1 MSHRSFSSAG
11 DDIYLLNHSVGRP
24 PLNSQQY
31 LDSHF
36 FAHWQSSTSDGWE
49 QWLDE
54 IDHFRNSLARLF
66 NDKAN
71 NFCPQTNLSSGLS
84 KILGSLPMSPDRRVI
99 VYNQDDFPSMGFV
112 LMQAEK
118 AGYELRC
125 IPCEQSALELD
136 TWAEHLND
144 DCAAVLI
151 THVHSNTSTQVDV
164 ASICALARDQNIVS
178 IVDIAQS
185 AGVVPID
192 IHVWH
197 PDFILGSCVKWLC
210 GGPGAGYL
218 WANPNIIDRCTPSD
232 VGWWSHSNPFEFDI
246 HHFEYASGAL
256 RFWGGTPSV
265 IPFVVAANSIETIN
279 QLGVEII
286 RQHNLRLNQ
295 KILDS
300 LDQNVS
306 ITPGL
311 PEHRGGTLVLNFGD
325 KQNEIIKS
333 LESAKVRFDARATGM
348 RLSPHIYNSE
358 QEINTVI
365 ECFAG
370 AIR

>member
-1 MSHRSFSSAG
+1 MSHSKFSSAG

-24 PLNSQQY
+24 PENSQRY
-31 LDSHF
+31 LESHYF
-36 FAHWQSSTSDGWE
+36 THWQSSNSDGWE
-49 QWLDE
+49 QWLGE
-54 IDHFRNSLARLF
+54 IDLFRASLATLF
-66 NDKAN
+66 NDQVD

-84 KILGSLPMSPDRRVI
+84 KILSSLPVNPERRVI
-99 VYNQDDFPSMGFV
+99 IYNQDDFPSMGFV

-118 AGYELRC
+118 AGYKLRC
-125 IPCEQSALELD
+125 IPSEQSALQLD
-136 TWAEHLND
+136 TWAKHMKN

-164 ASICALARDQNIVS
+164 AGICALARDKDIVS

-185 AGVVPID
+185 AGVIPID
-192 IHVWH
+192 IQAWL

-218 WANPNIIDRCTPSD
+218 WANPDIIERCTPSD

-265 IPFVVAANSIETIN
+265 MPYVIATNSIETIL
-279 QLGVEII
+279 QVGVDVI
-286 RQHNLRLNQ
+286 RQHNLKLTK
-295 KILDS
+295 KILHRLGYNIS
-300 LDQNVS
+300 L
-306 ITPGL
+306 TPDKS
-311 PEHRGGTLVLNFGD
+311 EQRGGTLVLNFAD
-325 KQNEIIKS
+325 KQTDVINS
-333 LESAKVRFDARATGM
+333 LESAQVRFDARATGL

-358 QEINTVI
+358 HEIDAVV
-365 ECFAG
+365 ECIDSAT
-370 AIR
+370 R